1 MREVLAEGPAR
12 RSARRSQAHDVA
24 KSILYVLEPRV
35 ACVGHRSPEQ
45 SELRRSSCGTF
56 LPRFQ
61 TKNRSG
67 RTSTKIYSI
76 YLNILKKAE
85 RISTSEKQRK
95 FGLRSRMME
104 KIALRAEREAGKR
117 SGSSIGFRKRRA
129 GGSRKFSTLEL

>member
-1 MREVLAEGPAR
+1 MVHTGKSSDLREVHAEGPAR
-12 RSARRSQAHDVA
+12 RSRGQSLAHVLA

-35 ACVGHRSPEQ
+35 ACVGHRRPELL
-45 SELRRSSCGTF
+45 ELRRSSYVRKS
-56 LPRFQ
+56 PRFQ

-85 RISTSEKQRK
+85 RISTSEKQGK

-104 KIALRAEREAGKR
+104 KIALRAEKEAV
-117 SGSSIGFRKRRA
+117 IMF
-129 GGSRKFSTLEL
+129 